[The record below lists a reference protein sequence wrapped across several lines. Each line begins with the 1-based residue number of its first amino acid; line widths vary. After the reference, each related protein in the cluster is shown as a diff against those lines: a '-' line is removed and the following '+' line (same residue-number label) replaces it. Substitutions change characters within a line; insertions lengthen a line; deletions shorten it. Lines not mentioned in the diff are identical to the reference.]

1 MVELAFTLTDSHSKV
16 HALPLY
22 FYDGNSGTPYENGCH
37 KTAEFFYII
46 YLLLHMVPEMIYSDD

>member
-22 FYDGNSGTPYENGCH
+22 FYDGNSGTPYENRCH
-37 KTAEFFYII
+37 KTAEFFLH
-46 YLLLHMVPEMIYSDD
+46 YLPPITYSTRNDLQ